1 MSNQAHETVL
11 FSQSQIAVRVADIAD
26 EIAARAPKP
35 DIVVPILQ
43 GAFVFAA
50 DLVRALA
57 YRGLD
62 LPTEFLWLR
71 AYGNR
76 ERAGDV
82 RVLVAPSDIVR
93 GRNILLI
100 DGVLESGATA
110 ARARELLLEAGAI
123 SVAFAVAVRKPHP
136 HAAIAAD
143 HVCFEAG
150 PEFLYGYGMDRSGLA
165 RGLPDIR
172 ISVSD

>member
-1 MSNQAHETVL
+1 MSDRARETVL
-11 FSQSQIAVRVADIAD
+11 FSQSQIAARVADIAG
-26 EIAARAPKP
+26 EIAARATKP
-35 DIVVPILQ
+35 DIAVPILQ

-50 DLVRALA
+50 DLLRALA
-57 YRGLD
+57 GRGLD

-93 GRNILLI
+93 GRNVLLI
-100 DGVLESGATA
+100 DGVLESGVTA
-110 ARARELLLEAGAI
+110 ARARELLLEAGAM
-123 SVAFAVAVRKPHP
+123 SVVFAVAVRKPHP
-136 HAAIAAD
+136 QAAITAD

-150 PEFLYGYGMDRSGLA
+150 PEFLYGYGMDRAGLA
-165 RGLPDIR
+165 RGLPNIR
-172 ISVSD
+172 IAVTD